1 MGVSVY
7 TLHDL
12 SVHAGGKALVTGLSL
27 DIAAGEAVAL
37 VGESGSGKSVSL
49 LTPFG
54 LNPLTVAGSAKLN
67 GVELVGLGEAERKA
81 L

>member
-7 TLHDL
+7 ELTDL
-12 SVHAGGKALVTGLSL
+12 SVHAGERALATGLSL
-27 DIAAGEAVAL
+27 SIAAGEAVAL

-54 LNPLTVAGSAKLN
+54 LNPLTAVGSARLN
-67 GVELVGLGEAERKA
+67 AV
-81 L
+81 